1 MHPRLRCGHSAGPRA
16 ALKSRTGVG
25 TTVQVATLEA
35 PQNQPILDELAVA
48 YQRTSTP
55 LETARAVLRE
65 VMQCRRAAGPHTCS
79 PEAPCAA
86 CSGSHLP
93 KMLAK
98 IEKGEPITFVLPAF
112 PGKSPNLAKVLGT
125 LPDMAE
131 RRALIFLQQ
140 LCERIG
146 RIYEPGARMVLAS
159 DGRVF
164 STVVG
169 MSDEAVSAYRDEL
182 RQMIAQ
188 LGLDKIS
195 TFNLEELYEDASFDE
210 MREQMME
217 DFGQSLEV
225 FRSAVGRAARDPQA
239 SDEDREM
246 HRLYCGITRFLVEDA
261 TFPGQTLSRNALQK
275 ECRTRAYQVIQ
286 HSQAW
291 SALVERCFPEAV
303 RLSIHPHGCGSNKL
317 GIHFIETAEG
327 DNWMTPWHA
336 VALEV
341 EAGHFILTRR
351 SAAQEL
357 GARLVVDQGRPSH
370 FTLVK
375 E

>member
-1 MHPRLRCGHSAGPRA
+1 MQA
-16 ALKSRTGVG
+16 V
-25 TTVQVATLEA
+25 TLEA
-35 PQNQPILDELAVA
+35 PQNQLILDQLTVA

-55 LETARAVLRE
+55 SETAKAVLRE
-65 VMQCRRAAGPHTCS
+65 VMQCRRAAGSHSCT

-93 KMLAK
+93 KIAAK
-98 IEKGEPITFVLPAF
+98 IEQGQPITFVLPAF

-131 RRALIFLQQ
+131 RRALLFLQQ

-146 RIYEPGARMVLAS
+146 RIYEPGARIILAS

-169 MSDEAVSAYRDEL
+169 MSDEDVSAYRDEL

-188 LGLDKIS
+188 MGLDKIS
-195 TFNLEELYEDASFDE
+195 TFNLEELYEGSDFDE
-210 MREQMME
+210 MRQQMME
-217 DFGQSLEV
+217 EFGQSLEV
-225 FRSAVGRAARDPQA
+225 FRTAVGRAARDLEA

-261 TFPGQTLSRNALQK
+261 TFPGQTLSRNAIQK
-275 ECRTRAYQVIQ
+275 ECRVRAYQVIQ

-291 SALVERCFPEAV
+291 SALVEHCFPEAV

-357 GARLVVDQGRPSH
+357 GARLVVDNGRPSH
-370 FTLVK
+370 FTLVNDQDFAK